1 MGQFLKEPLGTLPS
15 PPILSPRGKMATL
28 ATVRELRQFNFL
40 PMGWGDTQATRLGS
54 SFELDV

>member
-1 MGQFLKEPLGTLPS
+1 M
-15 PPILSPRGKMATL
+15 LSPRGKMATL